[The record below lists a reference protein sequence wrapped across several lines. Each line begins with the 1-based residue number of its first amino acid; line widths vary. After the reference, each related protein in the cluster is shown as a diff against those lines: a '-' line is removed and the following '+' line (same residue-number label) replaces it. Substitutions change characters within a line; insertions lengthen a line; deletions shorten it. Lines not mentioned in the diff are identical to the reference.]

1 MNIIRLQSQILENAL
16 QSQDSRDVFL
26 VQGARQVGK
35 TTLIE
40 SCLRKMPKVLAS
52 NLEKDADFL
61 RAIDRTSS
69 FDQFTKLIQSH
80 FKLANFDAPGVT
92 LFVDEAQESDK
103 LGSYIRFMKEEW
115 QHAKVIISG
124 SSMSRIFRNTDR
136 VPVGRYRPW
145 IVTPLVFDEFL
156 SASGHNY
163 LIDLAKNFAEA
174 PQEGL
179 IDGATHDAFMN
190 ILDEY
195 LTVGGLPEVVTT
207 YFSGGDFQRK
217 RTSIYDSQEDDFVRK
232 SSLSDRLL
240 FGKGLRGVANF
251 IGMPSKYSHIYEHK
265 KIAEKIL
272 SEEIAWNL
280 IVEIE
285 QKGFN
290 ATTQHLPKRYLYDL
304 GMAQDLRAMPFPR
317 LSLVSTKN
325 PDLRSQLGGL
335 FENAFLLQILS
346 EQSYLGNIS
355 GWRRG
360 GANGPEIDFVWRT
373 NSLAIPLECKATQTL
388 SAKHWSSLKTYLNLT
403 EQKIGCLI
411 SASPFKVIRS
421 KDKTLINLPLYL
433 ANLASIRK
441 CIEQYRD

>member
-1 MNIIRLQSQILENAL
+1 MNISRLQSKILEKAL
-16 QSQDSRDVFL
+16 QSQDTRDVFL
-26 VQGARQVGK
+26 IQGALQVGK

-40 SCLRKMPKVLAS
+40 TCLRKMPKVLAT

-61 RAIDRTSS
+61 REIDRTTS
-69 FDQFTKLIQSH
+69 FDQFTRLIQTH
-80 FKLANFDAPGVT
+80 FKLANFDAPEVT
-92 LFVDEAQESDK
+92 LFIDEAQESDK
-103 LGSYIRFMKEEW
+103 IGSYIRFMKEDW
-115 QHAKVIISG
+115 HHAKVIISG

-145 IVTPLVFDEFL
+145 LVTPFVFDEFL
-156 SASGHNY
+156 SASGQQY
-163 LIDLAKNFAEA
+163 LIDLAAAFAQS
-174 PQEGL
+174 PKEGL
-179 IDGATHDAFMN
+179 IEGATHDAFLK

-195 LTVGGLPEVVTT
+195 LMVGGLPEVVTT
-207 YFSGGDFQRK
+207 YFSGGDYQRK

-240 FGKGLRGVANF
+240 FGKGLKGVANF
-251 IGMPSKYSHIYEHK
+251 IGMPSKYSHVHEQK

-335 FENAFLLQILS
+335 FENAFLLQILG
-346 EQSYLGNIS
+346 EQSYLGHVS

-360 GANGPEIDFVWRT
+360 GADGPEVDFVWRT

-388 SAKHWSSLKTYLNLT
+388 SAKHWSSLKAYLDAT
-403 EQKIGCLI
+403 DQKIGFLI
-411 SASPFKVIRS
+411 TASPFKVIRS
-421 KDKTLINLPLYL
+421 KDRTLINLPLYL
-433 ANLASIRK
+433 ANLANIRQ
-441 CIEQYRD
+441 CLEQYGD